1 MRNRPDPR
9 LQRLFVEPRLEAD
22 APVSLDRAQAH
33 YLLNVLR
40 LTDGAALL
48 AFNGRDGEW
57 RTALRVTGKRDA
69 ALVPTKRVREQS
81 TAPDIDLLFAPLK
94 RERLDYVVQ
103 KAVEMGAGRIRPVVT
118 ARTQGAKLKM
128 ERLRANAREAAEQ
141 CGRLDVPEVSE
152 PEPLDAA
159 LNGWDGRTLVFCDE
173 GADRSAPLGA
183 LANVP
188 YGPAAVLVG
197 PEGGF
202 DERER
207 ERLLALPFVTA
218 LPLGPRILR
227 ADTAVVAAMALV
239 QATMGDWE

>member
-1 MRNRPDPR
+1 MKNRPDPR
-9 LQRLFVEPRLEAD
+9 FQRLFIEAPLEGES
-22 APVSLDRAQAH
+22 PVPLDRGQAH

-40 LTDGAALL
+40 LADGATVL

-57 RTALRVTGKRDA
+57 RTALRVAGKRDA
-69 ALVPTKRVREQS
+69 ALVPQMRVREQ
-81 TAPDIDLLFAPLK
+81 TTVPDIDLLFAPLR

-128 ERLRANAREAAEQ
+128 ERLRANAGEAAEQ
-141 CGRLDVPEVSE
+141 CGWLDVPEVTE
-152 PEPLDAA
+152 PEPLDVV
-159 LNGWDGRTLVFCDE
+159 LDGWDGRALVFCDE
-173 GADRSAPLGA
+173 GADGSTPLGA
-183 LANVP
+183 LADVSR
-188 YGPAAVLVG
+188 GPVGVLVG

-239 QATMGDWE
+239 QATMGDWG